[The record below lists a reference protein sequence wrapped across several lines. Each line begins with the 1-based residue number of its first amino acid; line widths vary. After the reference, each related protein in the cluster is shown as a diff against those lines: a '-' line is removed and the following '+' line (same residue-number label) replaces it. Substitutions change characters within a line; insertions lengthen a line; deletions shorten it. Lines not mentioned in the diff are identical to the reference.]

1 MGPPTPPRLVACDLD
16 GTLIAR
22 DNVLSPRVDAA
33 VSAAIDAGLWV
44 VAVTGR
50 PWQITL
56 EIARAHRLLP
66 AAVCSN
72 GGVLVDVESGK
83 VEHTGL
89 EDGAVAGLIDRV
101 RDAVPGV
108 VFAVDTVDR
117 LVHEP
122 EFMDAGLYWDP
133 GEGPGDLAPHLDADV
148 IKVIAR
154 RPGMPAEVLAGLLD
168 HEVLAG
174 AAAPGHG
181 GGEWVEL
188 MPVGVSKASG
198 LALLCER
205 LGVDA
210 AEVVAVGDEWNDVAM
225 VEWAGTGVAVGDA
238 PAALLAAADRV
249 VPSAADDGVAALL
262 EELVG
267 DH

>member
-1 MGPPTPPRLVACDLD
+1 
-16 GTLIAR
+16 
-22 DNVLSPRVDAA
+22 
-33 VSAAIDAGLWV
+33 
-44 VAVTGR
+44 
-50 PWQITL
+50 
-56 EIARAHRLLP
+56 
-66 AAVCSN
+66 VCSN
-72 GGVLVDVESGK
+72 GGVLVDVETGN

-108 VFAVDTVDR
+108 VFAVDKIDR

-122 EFMDAGLYWDP
+122 EFMDADLWIDP
-133 GEGPGDLAPHLDADV
+133 GSGPGDITGHLETDV

-154 RPGMPAEVLAGLLD
+154 RPGMRAEVLAGLLD

-174 AAAPGHG
+174 AAAPGFG
-181 GGEWVEL
+181 LGEWVEL

-198 LALLCER
+198 LALLCTR
-205 LGVDA
+205 LGVAA

-225 VEWAGTGVAVGDA
+225 IEWAGIGVAVGDA
-238 PAALLAAADRV
+238 PAELLAVADRV
-249 VPSAADDGVAALL
+249 VPSAVDDGVAVLL

-267 DH
+267 ERR